1 MVLDEIKRKYGSLC
15 ILVGDG
21 GTGIAVFTA
30 GSAGTD
36 PDMTAALVYGLE
48 QAMREHS
55 TSARD
60 VFFGGLSPQ
69 GGLSWCVRKVDV
81 KGESRELYVGVILSP
96 GEAYTYD
103 VNILNQ
109 DDERKGWFF
118 RFLRENLLSEVV
130 EAVASTAE
138 EGFDKFL
145 SSGRKIGASKE
156 VKLLRGVDDLG
167 EAYRVLS
174 RAFKKFQEKEEG
186 VMLDA
191 LTREGKR
198 VDGKKVVAE
207 AAREFLE
214 ALFNAQDVDDEG
226 GVLAALRGFG
236 DADEAF
242 NHVWLSCAEA
252 LCEANPAFLL
262 LAGGEEE
269 YLELWKRALE
279 DALRNWKGIA
289 ARVLLEKRFGES
301 FILDGKITVSREKL
315 GDAGGV
321 LVEVASRLEEELRKS
336 FPLVALTLEV
346 AGRGLLEELAEYAFS
361 LVQRIQE
368 NVFSDFKTKVL
379 EELNEER
386 IRLLYHGLTF
396 EEIKAKVEEYV
407 YDRVREFEEQLYFI
421 NNLLVLSSPVLE
433 RVGREL
439 RDSVLEKVVSTVM
452 KGEVPV
458 LLTAIKHVKSA
469 VKDLRGRIF
478 LDVAEAFL
486 KEAGGGVMAALP
498 ALGYMLGEAGMLDAF
513 TGKVKATCEEMK
525 APLNVEEINARLMER
540 GAFLSGCVED
550 VQIAGSAFMRGL
562 KKSMASWMGRILL
575 DEHGRPPV
583 VRLLYDSY
591 LDIGGRVN
599 GARLA
604 FKVLSAIVS
613 ELRREGVSGAKEIAE
628 AVEEVYEAVV
638 KELRRF
644 KEEDKARKLLD
655 KVSRKVG
662 ASFNSVRQLSSYLTK
677 RKSMVW
683 GWVLGE
689 GEGDVMLVPQVSLDP
704 NYLAAFYVKVS
715 DVISE
720 EVSLFKE
727 IVSLLKG
734 AGVNVE
740 EKVRD
745 ALDFLAGE
753 ARKLRG
759 VRGVKK
765 RVEELLKEKSVGTFR
780 RPEPFEEVVERWR
793 VDPFFGGREGFLEGY
808 VGCTFWEDRDLVA
821 SLVDR
826 AIKRLTGLKDD
837 SELVNKV
844 ADSFKKHKET
854 FKSALEALSEHFS
867 LFTQYLELQS
877 ILVELS
883 FLSPSEVKSLKK
895 LGYPDLKMELKAAE
909 EAAVKV
915 EAREDRPL
923 VVLGEV
929 DGSFFPRG
937 GEDVKEC
944 LKNFGEFKVEEADSK
959 IIVLF
964 ELPSFGGK
972 VVNVAEIARAAAWG
986 AFMREN
992 EEYFKVFR
1000 EVLGLVGPG
1009 AQQELDMLKEF
1020 LKFNVFKAK

>member
-69 GGLSWCVRKVDV
+69 GGLSWCVRKVDIR
-81 KGESRELYVGVILSP
+81 GESRELYVGVILSP
-96 GEAYTYD
+96 GEMYTYD

-109 DDERKGWFF
+109 DDEKRGWFF
-118 RFLRENLLSEVV
+118 RFLRESLLSEVAD
-130 EAVASTAE
+130 AVGGAAE

-145 SSGRKIGASKE
+145 SSGRKLGASKE
-156 VKLLRGVDDLG
+156 VKLLRGVDELG
-167 EAYRVLS
+167 ETYKILS
-174 RAFKKFQEKEEG
+174 RAYKKFQEREEG

-198 VDGKKVVAE
+198 VDGERVVAE

-214 ALFNAQDVDDEG
+214 AIFDAQDVDDEG
-226 GVLAALRGFG
+226 GVLAALRGFR

-242 NHVWLSCAEA
+242 THVWLSCAEA

-269 YLELWKRALE
+269 YLELLKRALE
-279 DALRNWKGIA
+279 EALKNWRSRA
-289 ARVLLEKRFGES
+289 ARILLDKRFGES

-315 GDAGGV
+315 GDVGSV
-321 LVEVASRLEEELRKS
+321 LVEVASGLEEGLRKN
-336 FPLVALTLEV
+336 FPLVALTFEV
-346 AGRGLLEELAEYAFS
+346 AGRGLLEELADYVFS
-361 LVQRIQE
+361 LVQHIQE
-368 NVFSDFKTKVL
+368 NVFSNFKTKVL
-379 EELNEER
+379 EELNVER

-407 YDRVREFEEQLYFI
+407 YDRMREFEEQLYFI
-421 NNLLVLSSPVLE
+421 SNLLVLSSPVLE
-433 RVGREL
+433 RAGREL
-439 RDSVLEKVVSTVM
+439 RDNVLEKVVSTVM

-498 ALGYMLGEAGMLDAF
+498 ALGYMLEEAGMLDAF

-525 APLNVEEINARLMER
+525 APLDVEGITARLMER

-550 VQIAGSAFMRGL
+550 IQIAGSAFMRGL
-562 KKSMASWMGRILL
+562 KKSIASWIGRILL

-583 VRLLYDSY
+583 VRLLYNSY
-591 LDIGGRVN
+591 LDLGARVN

-604 FKVLSAIVS
+604 FKVLSTIVS
-613 ELRREGVSGAKEIAE
+613 ELRREGVFGARELAE
-628 AVEEVYEAVV
+628 AVEEVYETVV

-662 ASFNSVRQLSSYLTK
+662 VSFSSVKQLSSYLAK
-677 RKSMVW
+677 RKSTVW
-683 GWVLGE
+683 GWVLGK

-704 NYLAAFYVKVS
+704 NYLAAFYTRIS

-720 EVSLFKE
+720 DVSLFRE

-745 ALDFLAGE
+745 ALNLLAGE
-753 ARKLRG
+753 ARKLKG
-759 VRGVKK
+759 MRGVKR
-765 RVEELLKEKSVGTFR
+765 RVEELLKEKSVGIFR
-780 RPEPFEEVVERWR
+780 RPEPFEEIVERWR
-793 VDPFFGGREGFLEGY
+793 VDPFFGGREEFLEGY
-808 VGCTFWEDRDLVA
+808 VSCTFWEDKDLVTL
-821 SLVDR
+821 LVDR
-826 AIKRLTGLKDD
+826 AIKRLTGLKDE

-844 ADSFKKHKET
+844 ADSFKRQKET
-854 FKSALEALSEHFS
+854 FKLAFKVLSEHFS
-867 LFTQYLELQS
+867 QFTQYLELQS

-883 FLSPSEVKSLKK
+883 FLSNSEVKFLKK
-895 LGYPDLKMELKAAE
+895 LGYPDLKMELKTVE
-909 EAAVKV
+909 EKAVRV
-915 EAREDRPL
+915 EVEEGKPF

-944 LKNFGEFKVEEADSK
+944 LKNFGEFKVKSGDSK
-959 IIVLF
+959 LTVLF
-964 ELPSFGGK
+964 ELPGFGGE
-972 VVNVAEIARAAAWG
+972 VANVAEVARASAWET
-986 AFMREN
+986 FMKEN

-1000 EVLGLVGPG
+1000 EVLGPVGPG